1 MAKNTRKLNKTDSVP
16 PPIPMDV
23 KPAEEETPAEETPK
37 PPAKP
42 KPPKLTK
49 EERLELEKE
58 LRGNQDKI
66 LELAAEPEGPG
77 SKKLDD
83 LYRVKRGIEER
94 LRYDR

>member
-23 KPAEEETPAEETPK
+23 KPAEEEKPSEETPK

-42 KPPKLTK
+42 KPPQLTREK
-49 EERLELEKE
+49 RLELEKE
-58 LRGNQDKI
+58 LSANQDAI
-66 LELAAEPEGPG
+66 IEHASEVGPG
-77 SKKLDD
+77 KELDD